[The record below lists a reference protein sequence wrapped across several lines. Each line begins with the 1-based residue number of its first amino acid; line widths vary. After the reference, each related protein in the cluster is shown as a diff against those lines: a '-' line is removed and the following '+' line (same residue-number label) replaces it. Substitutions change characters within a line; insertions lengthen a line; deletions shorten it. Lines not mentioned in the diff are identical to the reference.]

1 MSVGSVIMRAWPRTK
16 LSGEAPGKARPSEVV
31 DLAEAG
37 AGRWLIETASRSCY
51 LVNADGEGGITLVRT
66 PRSASRRPVGGVW
79 PSTDLRRDGE
89 PVQVLSVGRMSVSD
103 DGDASLVAEIRVGFS
118 VVWVVEPLAEDA
130 DVTMRMTT
138 DVVAISRL
146 ASGAT

>member
-1 MSVGSVIMRAWPRTK
+1 V
-16 LSGEAPGKARPSEVV
+16 LL
-31 DLAEAG
+31 DLVTEG
-37 AGRWLIETASRSCY
+37 VGRWLIETASRSSY
-51 LVNADGEGGITLVRT
+51 LVNVDGEGGITLVRT
-66 PRSASRRPVGGVW
+66 PRSASRRPVGGDW

-103 DGDASLVAEIRVGFS
+103 DGDTSLVAEIRVGFP

-130 DVTMRMTT
+130 DFTMRMTT

-146 ASGAT
+146 AAGAT